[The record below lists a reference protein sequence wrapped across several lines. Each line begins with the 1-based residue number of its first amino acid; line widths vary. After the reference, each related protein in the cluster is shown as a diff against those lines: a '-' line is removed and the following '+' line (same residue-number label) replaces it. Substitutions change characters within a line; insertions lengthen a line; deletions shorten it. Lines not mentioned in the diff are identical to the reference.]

1 MKTLLSILAFSVLLS
16 ASMFT
21 QKENTK
27 GNLIEEFRQNVSDT
41 NSIIWRGEYDKI
53 SSHKSNIS
61 SIMKK
66 VQNLEMS
73 QEKKQELETNLQSYA
88 DIVDTISKNLQKE
101 APKLKSHYNNAIT
114 NLDPFNKKISNIGL
128 YALSSHWRELSSIKN
143 NFVKKPNSALEK
155 NFDNIWS
162 EVVVTITELY
172 LDDETETFLLN
183 YLENYKLY
191 FKEITVAY
199 SKTNYEKINK
209 LRPLSYKIKA
219 ELEIL

>member
-21 QKENTK
+21 QEENAK
-27 GNLIEEFRQNVSDT
+27 GNLIEEFRQSVSDT

-66 VQNLEMS
+66 VQNIEMP
-73 QEKKQELETNLQSYA
+73 QEKKQELETNLQTYA
-88 DIVDTISKNLQKE
+88 AIVDTISKNLQTD
-101 APKLKSHYNNAIT
+101 APGLKSHYNNTIA
-114 NLDPFNKKISNIGL
+114 NLDPFNKKISSIGL
-128 YALSSHWRELSSIKN
+128 YALSSRWRDLSSIKN
-143 NFVKKPNSALEK
+143 NFVKNPNSALEK
-155 NFDNIWS
+155 KFDNIWN

-172 LDDETETFLLN
+172 LDDEAETFLLN

-199 SKTNYEKINK
+199 SKTNYDKINK

-219 ELEIL
+219 ELEVL

>member
-1 MKTLLSILAFSVLLS
+1 MKTLLCILAFSVLLS

-21 QKENTK
+21 QEENTK

-41 NSIIWRGEYDKI
+41 NSIIWRGEYEKI
-53 SSHKSNIS
+53 SSHKSNLS
-61 SIMKK
+61 SIIKK
-66 VQNLEMS
+66 VQNLEMP

-88 DIVDTISKNLQKE
+88 TIVDTISKNLQKE
-101 APKLKSHYNNAIT
+101 APKLKNHYSNTIT
-114 NLDPFNKKISNIGL
+114 NLDSFNKKISSIGL
-128 YALSSHWRELSSIKN
+128 YALSSRWRELSSIKN

-155 NFDNIWS
+155 KFDNIWS

-172 LDDETETFLLN
+172 LDDEAETFLLD

-199 SKTNYEKINK
+199 SKTNYDKINK
-209 LRPLSYKIKA
+209 LKPLSYKIKA